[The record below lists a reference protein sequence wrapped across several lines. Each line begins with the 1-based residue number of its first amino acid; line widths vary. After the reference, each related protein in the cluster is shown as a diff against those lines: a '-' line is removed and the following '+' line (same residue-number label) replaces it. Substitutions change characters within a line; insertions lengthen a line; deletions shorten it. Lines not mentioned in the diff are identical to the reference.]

1 MCTVFVAF
9 FKRHWSLSL
18 TKKQEEFAQ
27 QWYATG
33 NKTEAYR
40 RAYNCAGMS
49 ESTINK
55 RASELS
61 LDGKIAGRFS
71 ELQKAGQEE
80 TKTTVRD
87 LDAMLKDAVE
97 LAKSISSPSAIVSAV
112 TALAKLHGLNAPDK
126 QHVNHSSSDG
136 SMRPTT
142 IELVPYVRED

>member
-1 MCTVFVAF
+1 M
-9 FKRHWSLSL
+9 SL
-18 TKKQEEFAQ
+18 TPKQEEFAQ

-61 LDGKIAGRFS
+61 LDGKIAGRFA

-97 LAKSISSPSAIVSAV
+97 LAKSISNPSAIVSAV

-126 QHVNHSSSDG
+126 QHVDHSSADG
-136 SMRPTT
+136 TMRPTT
-142 IELVPYVRED
+142 IELVPYVHSED

>member
-1 MCTVFVAF
+1 M
-9 FKRHWSLSL
+9 SL
-18 TKKQEEFAQ
+18 TPKQEEFAQ

-40 RAYNCAGMS
+40 RAYNAKNMANEVIS
-49 ESTINK
+49 IE
-55 RASELS
+55 ASKVS
-61 LDGKIAGRFS
+61 SNPKVSIRFA
-71 ELQKAGQEE
+71 ELQKAGQER
-80 TKTTVRD
+80 TKTTVDD

-97 LAKSISSPSAIVSAV
+97 LAKSISNPSAIVSAV

-126 QHVNHSSSDG
+126 QHVDHASSDG

>member
-1 MCTVFVAF
+1 M
-9 FKRHWSLSL
+9 SL
-18 TKKQEEFAQ
+18 TPKQEEFAQ

-61 LDGKIAGRFS
+61 LDGKIAGRFA
-71 ELQKAGQEE
+71 ELQKAAQ
-80 TKTTVRD
+80 KRNNVTVD
-87 LDAMLKDAVE
+87 TVSQMYLEAWH
-97 LAKSISSPSAIVSAV
+97 LAKKISNPSAMVSA
-112 TALAKLHGLNAPDK
+112 AGGMAKLHGLNAPDK
-126 QHVNHSSSDG
+126 QHVDHASSDG
-136 SMRPTT
+136 TMRPTT

>member
-1 MCTVFVAF
+1 MLKPGGLFL
-9 FKRHWSLSL
+9 RGINPLSL
-18 TKKQEEFAQ
+18 TPKQEEFAQ

-61 LDGKIAGRFS
+61 LDGEITGRFA
-71 ELQKAGQEE
+71 ELQKVGQEE

-97 LAKSISSPSAIVSAV
+97 LAKSISNPSAIVSAV

-126 QHVNHSSSDG
+126 VERVDDN
-136 SMRPTT
+136 RTT
-142 IELVPYVRED
+142 DVTIRIVDAS